1 MPVGAFRRAA
11 AIGLARNQTL
21 PRPPLPFRP
30 EDLTPRTTQRGLNPG
45 DRRQQDVHVSPL
57 DFPDRLRIQRT
68 FLRQFLLREL
78 AYHPGPA
85 DVPAGFLELS
95 SLGL

>member
-30 EDLTPRTTQRGLNPG
+30 EDFTPRTTQRGLNPG
-45 DRRQQDVHVSPL
+45 DRRQQDVDVAPL
-57 DFPDRLRIQRT
+57 DFLDRSRIQRA
-68 FLRQFLLREL
+68 FLRQLFLREFT
-78 AYHPGPA
+78 YHPGPA
-85 DVPAGFLELS
+85 DVPAEFLELS
-95 SLGL
+95 VLGL